1 MKINFNISKFPFEKF
16 FAMTGLIILFLAA
29 CSNSLHSPTLTHSL
43 TLPKTEYIQRIVI
56 KHDTIVRTLQTDDA
70 DFRRRVEKL
79 IHDQND
85 RFDTSEEK
93 LKDLTVLLSQQ
104 NLYLSTRARMFKSQK
119 DSIGLVMIQKLD
131 SSRRENIGGFKQ
143 MREAQTLNKSTYSM
157 FETIGTICFVIVI
170 LTSLINIAQWIA
182 TRYRKLPA
190 L

>member
-29 CSNSLHSPTLTHSL
+29 CSNSLHSPTLTHNL
-43 TLPKTEYIQRIVI
+43 TLPKTEYQTQIII
-56 KHDTIVRTLQTDDA
+56 KHDTVTKTLYTDDIE
-70 DFRRRVEKL
+70 FRRRVERL
-79 IHDQND
+79 IRDQND

-104 NLYLSTRARMFKSQK
+104 NLYLSTRARMYRAQK
-119 DSIGLVMIQKLD
+119 DSIGMVMIQKLD
-131 SSRRENIGGFKQ
+131 SSRRENLGGFKR
-143 MREAQTLNKSTYSM
+143 MSEAQNLNKSTYSM

-182 TRYRKLPA
+182 TRFRKLPA